1 MIGAVYAWSTFSR
14 AILDEPSAFD
24 LSTVQATIPFEVAI
38 GMIFVG
44 TFLGGRL
51 QDRRGPR
58 PVALAGVTIYSVG
71 IILASLA
78 IGLKD
83 WTKMTDELL
92 AQIDDPAE
100 AQEIRLKMD
109 RIGRLVSSEWAK
121 KSDARRIYLRQVS
134 IWGNALLE
142 SLDRDQALELV
153 TQVDR
158 DVDDLL
164 AHKIKPAIITA
175 ERYFAA
181 DEEDPSG
188 GGLRIQP
195 CCRRYRHRCRP
206 W

>member
-1 MIGAVYAWSTFSR
+1 MQNIAPFFKSLVVLMLTSTLFACSSQKLAR
-14 AILDEPSAFD
+14 NENWPSNMPERSYF
-24 LSTVQATIPFEVAI
+24 VQAYEADDANKKIQTEQEYMTWIVRFYNGWE
-38 GMIFVG
+38 
-44 TFLGGRL
+44 LYGR
-51 QDRRGPR
+51 G
-58 PVALAGVTIYSVG
+58 
-71 IILASLA
+71 
-78 IGLKD
+78 

-100 AQEIRLKMD
+100 AREIRWKMD
-109 RIGRLVSSEWAK
+109 RIGRLVSAEWAK

-164 AHKIKPAIITA
+164 AHKIKPTVITA

-181 DEEDPSG
+181 DEEDPF
-188 GGLRIQP
+188 L
-195 CCRRYRHRCRP
+195 
-206 W
+206 